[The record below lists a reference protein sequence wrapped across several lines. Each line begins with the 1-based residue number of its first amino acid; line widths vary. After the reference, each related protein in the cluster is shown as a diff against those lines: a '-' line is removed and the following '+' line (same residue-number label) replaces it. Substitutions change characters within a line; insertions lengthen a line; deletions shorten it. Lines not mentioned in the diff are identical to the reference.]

1 MNFRSVVAH
10 AAALTLMLMSA
21 ARPVAAQENGTP
33 PTRIVV
39 VLKSSDEIIADLEH
53 MVVGLADQQD
63 DWENNVF
70 PNIDIFLIGVDKAQP
85 VRFDQLI
92 APEGGQRQQLMV
104 PVADLN
110 DFIKDNLDPIGIIV
124 KRDRRDRDLY
134 ELSDVYE
141 GWMRVKADYARFTVQ
156 EHPEDV
162 PADMPDPSA
171 THDDLL
177 AKGYD
182 VAAQLQN
189 TKTTPE
195 QRTAAFATYRD
206 NTLAGIQKKP
216 SESAEAFELRKANTA
231 QTLETMERLFVQSSD
246 VTIGWITD
254 ASKSEGRG
262 EFLLVPIEGTELEK
276 TVQAQAETSS
286 YFANIATSDQ
296 SVLSG
301 RLNVTLDEL
310 MTRQSAD
317 LYKLARP
324 VAEQR
329 IDETADI
336 TAEQKAARKEIAG
349 LLLDMLSAG
358 LDIGKWDGALE
369 VTPADGG
376 QHTALI
382 GLRTADG
389 SPMNKIVELLPTADS
404 SYSTELNVETAGDV
418 AIHKVTVTQNYPK
431 ALQQFFGDSGEFYI
445 GAGPEAVWISIGS
458 GALDA
463 MKAGIEAVGGDAPA
477 EVSPTI
483 ASLDF
488 RLLPVL
494 QVMNQLRKDGDF
506 DLLETLKNRGVIE
519 EPAASEESEEE
530 AAPGA
535 ETAQMLKDFEW
546 RDAALEALQGS
557 DDRLHIQLD
566 RVENRLEGDT
576 TAATGL
582 LKMIGELIAK
592 FAREN
597 LG

>member
-1 MNFRSVVAH
+1 MNFR
-10 AAALTLMLMSA
+10 L
-21 ARPVAAQENGTP
+21 VAAQSAALLLLLTVVAAGPLAAQDAP
-33 PTRIVV
+33 PTRVVV
-39 VLKSSDEIIADLEH
+39 VLTSADEIIADLRH
-53 MVVGLADQQD
+53 MVVDLAGKKKDWD
-63 DWENNVF
+63 DNVF
-70 PNIDIFLIGVDKAQP
+70 DNIDIFLIGVDKSQP

-92 APEGGQRQQLMV
+92 APDGGQRQQLMV
-104 PVADLN
+104 PLSDLDAFN
-110 DFIKDNLDPIGIIV
+110 KDNLDPIGIIV

-134 ELSDVYE
+134 ELSDVYD
-141 GWMRVKADYARFTVQ
+141 GWMRVKADYARFAVQ

-162 PADMPDPSA
+162 PADMPHPSD
-171 THDDLL
+171 THADLL

-195 QRTAAFATYRD
+195 QRTAAFSTYRD
-206 NTLAGIQKKP
+206 NTLAGIQAP
-216 SESAEAFELRKANTA
+216 DETAEAFESKTNTA
-231 QTLETMERLFVQSSD
+231 QSLRTMQRLFVQSSD
-246 VTIGWITD
+246 ITIGWITD
-254 ASKSEGRG
+254 ATKSEGRG
-262 EFLLVPIEGTELEK
+262 EFFLVPIEGTDLEK

-286 YFANIATSDQ
+286 YFANIATSDK

-301 RLNVTLDEL
+301 RMNVTLDEL

-317 LYKLARP
+317 LYKLGRP

-336 TAEQKAARKEIAG
+336 TAEQKAARKQIAG
-349 LLLDMLSAG
+349 LLFDMLSAG
-358 LDIGKWDGALE
+358 LNIGKWDVALE

-376 QHTALI
+376 THTALI

-389 SPMNKIVELLPTADS
+389 TSMTKIVELLPAADPA
-404 SYSTELNVETAGDV
+404 YKVELNVESAGDV
-418 AIHKVTVTQNYPK
+418 AIHKVTVTRNYPK
-431 ALQQFFGDSGEFYI
+431 ALQQFFGEVGEFYI

-458 GALDA
+458 GSLDA
-463 MKAGIEAVGGDAPA
+463 MQAGIAAVGADAPA
-477 EVSPTI
+477 QVSPTI

-506 DLLETLKNRGVIE
+506 DLLETLKSRGVIKE
-519 EPAASEESEEE
+519 SAPAEDSGEE

-546 RDAALEALQGS
+546 RDAALEALKGG
-557 DDRLHIQLD
+557 DDRLHMQLD

-576 TAATGL
+576 TAASGL

-597 LG
+597 LGG

>member
-1 MNFRSVVAH
+1 MNFR
-10 AAALTLMLMSA
+10 L
-21 ARPVAAQENGTP
+21 VAAQSAALLLLLAVAAGPLAAQDSP

-53 MVVGLADQQD
+53 MVVDLADEEE

-70 PNIDIFLIGVDKAQP
+70 PNIDIFLIGIDKAQP

-92 APEGGQRQQLMV
+92 APDGGQRQQLMV
-104 PVADLN
+104 PISDLDAFN
-110 DFIKDNLDPIGIIV
+110 KDNLDPIGIIV

-141 GWMRVKADYARFTVQ
+141 GWMRVKEDYARFSVE

-162 PADMPDPSA
+162 PADMPDPSE
-171 THDDLL
+171 THDELL

-216 SESAEAFELRKANTA
+216 SETTEAFELRKANTA
-231 QTLETMERLFVQSSD
+231 QSLETMERLFVQSSD
-246 VTIGWITD
+246 ITIGWITD

-262 EFLLVPIEGTELEK
+262 EFFLLPIEGTELEK

-286 YFANIATSDQ
+286 YFANIATSDA

-336 TAEQKAARKEIAG
+336 TDEQKAARKQIAG
-349 LLLDMLSAG
+349 LLFDMLSAG

-376 QHTALI
+376 AHTALI

-389 SPMNKIVELLPTADS
+389 SPMTQIVELLPAADPA
-404 SYSTELNVETAGDV
+404 YSVELNVETVGDV
-418 AIHKVTVTQNYPK
+418 AIHKVTVTQNYPQ
-431 ALQQFFGDSGEFYI
+431 ALQQFFGEVGEFYI

-463 MKAGIEAVGGDAPA
+463 MKTGIAAVGGDAPA

-488 RLLPVL
+488 RLLPLL

-506 DLLETLKNRGVIE
+506 DLLQTLKNRGVIE
-519 EPAASEESEEE
+519 ESAPAEEGAEE

-546 RDAALEALQGS
+546 RDAALEALKGG
-557 DDRLHIQLD
+557 DDRLHMQLD

-576 TAATGL
+576 HAASGL